1 MIKIMYRLFDT
12 LSGDQTWTTCL
23 NNPLTQFVT
32 EVTNCFNACARNDA
46 TSLGQ
51 RNTNKATKNRD
62 GLALF
67 FVTLTVAVTLRCFA
81 GDYRVVIR
89 LTGNGVPVAPNLFHV
104 V

>member
-1 MIKIMYRLFDT
+1 MGGSQSLETKFTVRDAL
-12 LSGDQTWTTCL
+12 L
-23 NNPLTQFVT
+23 
-32 EVTNCFNACARNDA
+32 TNCFNACARNDA

-67 FVTLTVAVTLRCFA
+67 FVTLTVAVMLRCFA
-81 GDYRVVIR
+81 GDWLYVIR

>member
-1 MIKIMYRLFDT
+1 MVKVVYRLFNT

-23 NNPLTQFVT
+23 NDPLTQFVT

-67 FVTLTVAVTLRCFA
+67 FVTLTVAVMLRCFA
-81 GDYRVVIR
+81 GD
-89 LTGNGVPVAPNLFHV
+89 
-104 V
+104 